1 MSRVPADGEGMA
13 ARLAML
19 APRFIAL
26 VVIWLLAWASFSLAQ
41 DSGQAPPPAAPVAVE
56 PERPDVLVVPDVRR
70 QAYVF
75 AKGILQ
81 DNGFAWSVRG
91 DVDGFAANS
100 VTAQS
105 PAPGTRVIDNGA
117 PVVVLHLKRSTEY
130 AERGVP
136 ENKAPFS
143 GSKIVLVKDWRK
155 EQKKN
160 EQPAAAPAAPP
171 AETAPAT
178 TTPAP
183 TPPATT
189 TPAPPATT
197 TPAPPTTTAPAATT
211 PPAQDAGTYR
221 KPDFAVA
228 GAPQEPANEM
238 PLPARARALEA
249 RAASVKKPNPRFV
262 DFWLYQHSWIVTG
275 ARFGWKDGDVA
286 LKTLIRVDGSLQ
298 KRFGFGRRSQALARR
313 ALAYV
318 ESKRG

>member
-1 MSRVPADGEGMA
+1 MA

-41 DSGQAPPPAAPVAVE
+41 DSSQTPPPPAPVAVE
-56 PERPDVLVVPDVRR
+56 PEKPEVLVVPDVRR

-81 DNGFAWSVRG
+81 DAGFAWRVRG
-91 DVDGFAANS
+91 DIDGFAANT
-100 VTAQS
+100 VTVQT
-105 PAPGTRVIDNGA
+105 PAPGARVIDNGA
-117 PVVVLHLKRSTEY
+117 PVVTLRLARSAQY

-136 ENKAPFS
+136 ENTAPFT
-143 GSKIVLVKDWRK
+143 GSKVVLLKNWRAA
-155 EQKKN
+155 QKK
-160 EQPAAAPAAPP
+160 AAPAPETAP

-183 TPPATT
+183 TPPAAT
-189 TPAPPATT
+189 TPA
-197 TPAPPTTTAPAATT
+197 PTTTAPAATT
-211 PPAQDAGTYR
+211 PAPAAPPAQDAAYR
-221 KPDFAVA
+221 KPDFSVS
-228 GAPQEPANEM
+228 GAPREPADEM
-238 PLPARARALEA
+238 PLPARARALEE
-249 RAASVKKPNPRFV
+249 RASKLKKPTRRFV
-262 DFWLYQHSWIVTG
+262 SFWLYQHSWLVTG

-298 KRFGFGRRSQALARR
+298 DRFGFGRRSQVVARR

-318 ESKRG
+318 ESKKG

>member
-1 MSRVPADGEGMA
+1 MA

-56 PERPDVLVVPDVRR
+56 PEKPEVLVVPDVRR

-81 DNGFAWSVRG
+81 DAGFAWRVRG
-91 DVDGFAANS
+91 DVDGFAANTVS
-100 VTAQS
+100 VQS
-105 PAPGTRVIDNGA
+105 PAPGTRVVDNGA
-117 PVVVLHLKRSTEY
+117 PIVTLRLKRSSQY
-130 AERGVP
+130 SERGVP

-143 GSKIVLVKDWRK
+143 GSKVVLVKEWRK
-155 EQKKN
+155 EQKQN
-160 EQPAAAPAAPP
+160 EQPAAAPEAPP

-189 TPAPPATT
+189 TPAPP
-197 TPAPPTTTAPAATT
+197 TTTAPAATPPAA
-211 PPAQDAGTYR
+211 PPAQDAGAYR
-221 KPDFAVA
+221 KADFAVA
-228 GAPQEPANEM
+228 GVPREPADEM

-249 RAASVKKPNPRFV
+249 RAAMVKKPNPTFV

-318 ESKRG
+318 ESKKG

>member
-1 MSRVPADGEGMA
+1 MA

-56 PERPDVLVVPDVRR
+56 PEKPDVLVVPDVRR

-81 DNGFAWSVRG
+81 DNGFAWRVRG
-91 DVDGFAANS
+91 DVDGFAANTVS
-100 VTAQS
+100 VQS

-130 AERGVP
+130 SERGVP
-136 ENKAPFS
+136 ENEAPFS
-143 GSKIVLVKDWRK
+143 GSKIVLVKDWRQ
-155 EQKKN
+155 EQKQT
-160 EQPAAAPAAPP
+160 EQPAAAPEAPP

-189 TPAPPATT
+189 TPAPP
-197 TPAPPTTTAPAATT
+197 TTTAPAAT
-211 PPAQDAGTYR
+211 PPAAPPAPDAGTYR
-221 KPDFAVA
+221 KADFTVA
-228 GAPQEPANEM
+228 GAPAEPADEM

-249 RAASVKKPNPRFV
+249 RAAAVKKPNPRFV

-298 KRFGFGRRSQALARR
+298 KRFGFGRRSQAHARR

>member
-1 MSRVPADGEGMA
+1 
-13 ARLAML
+13 ML

-26 VVIWLLAWASFSLAQ
+26 VVIWLLAWASLSLAQ
-41 DSGQAPPPAAPVAVE
+41 DSGQPAAPPAPVAVE
-56 PERPDVLVVPDVRR
+56 PEQPEVLVVPDVRR

-81 DNGFAWSVRG
+81 DAGFAWRVRG
-91 DVDGFAANS
+91 DVDGYAANT
-100 VTAQS
+100 VTVQT

-117 PVVVLHLKRSTEY
+117 PVVQLQLARNTDY

-136 ENKAPFS
+136 ENTAPF
-143 GSKIVLVKDWRK
+143 GASKIVLLADWRA
-155 EQKKN
+155 EQEAKAP
-160 EQPAAAPAAPP
+160 PAPEAAP

-183 TPPATT
+183 TPPAATTPAPT
-189 TPAPPATT
+189 TPAPPAQGE
-197 TPAPPTTTAPAATT
+197 A
-211 PPAQDAGTYR
+211 YR
-221 KPDFAVA
+221 KPDFAVS
-228 GAPQEPANEM
+228 GAPREPADEM

-249 RAASVKKPNPRFV
+249 RAATVRKPTPRFV
-262 DFWLYQHSWIVTG
+262 NFWLYQHTWIVTG

-298 KRFGFGRRSQALARR
+298 ARFGFGRRSQNVARR

-318 ESKRG
+318 ESRKG

>member
-1 MSRVPADGEGMA
+1 
-13 ARLAML
+13 ML

-41 DSGQAPPPAAPVAVE
+41 DSGQAPAPAAPVAVE
-56 PERPDVLVVPDVRR
+56 PAKPDVLVVPDVRR

-81 DNGFAWSVRG
+81 DAGFAWSVRG
-91 DVDGFAANS
+91 DVDGYSANTVS
-100 VTAQS
+100 TQS

-117 PVVVLHLKRSTEY
+117 PVVVLNLKRSTQY

-143 GSKIVLVKDWRK
+143 GSKIVLVTEWRK
-155 EQKKN
+155 EQKKS
-160 EQPAAAPAAPP
+160 QPPAAAPEAPAAAPEAPP

-189 TPAPPATT
+189 TPAPP
-197 TPAPPTTTAPAATT
+197 TTTAPAAPAA
-211 PPAQDAGTYR
+211 PPAQDAGAYR

-228 GAPQEPANEM
+228 GAPPEPADEM

-249 RAASVKKPNPRFV
+249 RAAMLKKPNPTFV

>member
-1 MSRVPADGEGMA
+1 MA

-41 DSGQAPPPAAPVAVE
+41 DSGQAPPAAAPVVEE
-56 PERPDVLVVPDVRR
+56 PEKPEVLVVPDVRR

-81 DNGFAWSVRG
+81 DAGFAWRVRG
-91 DVDGFAANS
+91 DVGGFAANT
-100 VTAQS
+100 VAVQT
-105 PAPGTRVIDNGA
+105 PAAGTRVIDNGA
-117 PVVVLHLKRSTEY
+117 PVVVLQLKRSEQY

-136 ENKAPFS
+136 ENTAPFS
-143 GSKIVLVKDWRK
+143 ATKIVLVREWRK
-155 EQKKN
+155 EQEKN
-160 EQPAAAPAAPP
+160 EQPAAAPEAPP

-183 TPPATT
+183 TPP
-189 TPAPPATT
+189 PATT
-197 TPAPPTTTAPAATT
+197 APTTTEPAAT
-211 PPAQDAGTYR
+211 PPPAAPAQDAGTSR
-221 KPDFAVA
+221 KPDFTVA
-228 GAPQEPANEM
+228 GAPPEPADEM

-249 RAASVKKPNPRFV
+249 RAATLAKPNPRFV

-275 ARFGWKDGDVA
+275 ARFGWKGGDVA

-298 KRFGFGRRSQALARR
+298 KRFGFGRRSQTLARR

>member
-1 MSRVPADGEGMA
+1 MA

-41 DSGQAPPPAAPVAVE
+41 DSGQTPAPPAPVAVE
-56 PERPDVLVVPDVRR
+56 PEQPEVLVVPDVRR

-81 DNGFAWSVRG
+81 DAGFAWRVRG
-91 DVDGFAANS
+91 EVDGFAANT
-100 VTAQS
+100 VTVQS

-117 PVVVLHLKRSTEY
+117 PVVTLRLARSTQY

-136 ENKAPFS
+136 ENAAPFS
-143 GSKIVLVKDWRK
+143 GSKVVLLRVYRQ
-155 EQKKN
+155 EQKKIA
-160 EQPAAAPAAPP
+160 PPAAPP
-171 AETAPAT
+171 AETAPAPT
-178 TTPAP
+178 EPA
-183 TPPATT
+183 
-189 TPAPPATT
+189 PAPPATT
-197 TPAPPTTTAPAATT
+197 TPEPTTTAPAPAA
-211 PPAQDAGTYR
+211 PPAQEAAYR
-221 KPDFAVA
+221 EPDFAVA
-228 GAPQEPANEM
+228 GAPREPANEM
-238 PLPARARALEA
+238 PLPARARALQE
-249 RAASVKKPNPRFV
+249 RVGMVKKPTPRFV

-298 KRFGFGRRSQALARR
+298 ARFGFGRRSQTLARR

>member
-1 MSRVPADGEGMA
+1 LSAFLADGEGMA
-13 ARLAML
+13 ARIAML

-41 DSGQAPPPAAPVAVE
+41 DSGQAPPPAAPEAVE
-56 PERPDVLVVPDVRR
+56 PEKPEVLVVPDVRR

-81 DNGFAWSVRG
+81 DAGFAWRVRG
-91 DVDGFAANS
+91 DVDGFAANT
-100 VTAQS
+100 VGVQS

-117 PVVVLHLKRSTEY
+117 PVVTLNLKRSTQY
-130 AERGVP
+130 AERGLP
-136 ENKAPFS
+136 ENTAPFS
-143 GSKIVLVKDWRK
+143 GSKVVLVKEWRK
-155 EQKKN
+155 EQKQS
-160 EQPAAAPAAPP
+160 QPPATAPEAPP

-189 TPAPPATT
+189 TPAPP
-197 TPAPPTTTAPAATT
+197 TTTAPAATAPAA

-228 GAPQEPANEM
+228 DAPREPADEM

-249 RAASVKKPNPRFV
+249 RAAMVKKPNPRFV
-262 DFWLYQHSWIVTG
+262 DFWLYQHTWIVTG

-298 KRFGFGRRSQALARR
+298 ARFGFGRRSQTVARR

-318 ESKRG
+318 ESRKG

>member
-1 MSRVPADGEGMA
+1 MA

-41 DSGQAPPPAAPVAVE
+41 GGSPTPPPAPVAVE
-56 PERPDVLVVPDVRR
+56 PEQPEVLVVPDVRR

-81 DNGFAWSVRG
+81 DAGFAWRVRG
-91 DVDGFAANS
+91 AVDGYAANT
-100 VTAQS
+100 VTVQT

-117 PVVVLHLKRSTEY
+117 PVVELQLARNDQY

-136 ENKAPFS
+136 ENTAPYS
-143 GSKIVLVKDWRK
+143 PSKIVLLADWRA
-155 EQKKN
+155 EQAEKAP
-160 EQPAAAPAAPP
+160 PAAEAAPAETVPATPPP
-171 AETAPAT
+171 AP

-183 TPPATT
+183 TTT
-189 TPAPPATT
+189 E
-197 TPAPPTTTAPAATT
+197 PAATP
-211 PPAQDAGTYR
+211 PPAAPAQGQSR
-221 KPDFAVA
+221 KPDFEVA
-228 GAPQEPANEM
+228 GAPLEPADEM

-249 RAASVKKPNPRFV
+249 RAATVKKPTPKFV
-262 DFWLYQHSWIVTG
+262 NFWLYQHSWIVTG

-286 LKTLIRVDGSLQ
+286 LKTLIRVDRSLQ
-298 KRFGFGRRSQALARR
+298 ARFGFGRRSQTLARR

-318 ESKRG
+318 ESRKG

>member
-1 MSRVPADGEGMA
+1 MA

-41 DSGQAPPPAAPVAVE
+41 GSGQTTPPPAPVAVE
-56 PERPDVLVVPDVRR
+56 AEKPVVLVVPDVRR

-81 DNGFAWSVRG
+81 DAGFAWRVRG
-91 DVDGFAANS
+91 GVDGFAANT
-100 VTAQS
+100 VTVQT
-105 PAPGTRVIDNGA
+105 PAPGARVIDNGA
-117 PVVVLHLKRSTEY
+117 PVVTIRLARSPQY

-136 ENKAPFS
+136 ENSAPFA
-143 GSKIVLVKDWRK
+143 GSKVVLLKNWQA

-160 EQPAAAPAAPP
+160 APP
-171 AETAPAT
+171 VAEAPVETAPAT

-183 TPPATT
+183 ATTAPAET
-189 TPAPPATT
+189 TPAPATT
-197 TPAPPTTTAPAATT
+197 EPTTTAPAPAA
-211 PPAQDAGTYR
+211 PPAQDPAYR
-221 KPDFAVA
+221 KPDFTVS
-228 GAPQEPANEM
+228 GAPGEPTAEM
-238 PLPARARALEA
+238 PLPARARALEE
-249 RAASVKKPNPRFV
+249 RAAKLKKPSPRFV
-262 DFWLYQHSWIVTG
+262 NFWLYQHSWIVTG

-298 KRFGFGRRSQALARR
+298 KRFGFGRRSQFHARR

>member
-1 MSRVPADGEGMA
+1 MA
-13 ARLAML
+13 ARIAML

-41 DSGQAPPPAAPVAVE
+41 GGTQTTPPPAPVVVE
-56 PERPDVLVVPDVRR
+56 AEKPDVLVVPDVRR

-81 DNGFAWSVRG
+81 DAGFAWRVSG
-91 DVDGFAANS
+91 DVDGFAANT
-100 VTAQS
+100 VLVQT

-117 PVVVLHLKRSTEY
+117 PVVSLRLARSSQY

-136 ENKAPFS
+136 ENSAPFS
-143 GSKIVLVKDWRK
+143 ASKVVLLKDWQA

-160 EQPAAAPAAPP
+160 APPAPEAAP

-183 TPPATT
+183 TTTAPAET
-189 TPAPPATT
+189 TPAPATE
-197 TPAPPTTTAPAATT
+197 PTTTAPAAAP
-211 PPAQDAGTYR
+211 PPAQDPAYR
-221 KPDFAVA
+221 KPDFTVS
-228 GAPQEPANEM
+228 GAPQEPADEM
-238 PLPARARALEA
+238 PLPARARALEE
-249 RAASVKKPNPRFV
+249 RAAMLKKPTRRFV
-262 DFWLYQHSWIVTG
+262 NFWLYQHTWIVTG

-298 KRFGFGRRSQALARR
+298 ARFGFGRRSQAVARR

-318 ESKRG
+318 ESRKG